1 MALLCLSK
9 IFTIRYRAEAADAVK
24 IVADVQMLY
33 ARIKKRINKVFRLDF
48 EQRLFSYE
56 NNLCFYLLWSDC
68 RFVQS
73 YKNNAFSLIDINFG
87 NRVL

>member
-1 MALLCLSK
+1 
-9 IFTIRYRAEAADAVK
+9 
-24 IVADVQMLY
+24 MLY

-73 YKNNAFSLIDINFG
+73 YKNARGII
-87 NRVL
+87 